1 MPKNKLRTGN
11 MAIQKSPS
19 SFFKFT
25 KCMNRGR
32 FYRKIT
38 DNNMSKSTL
47 FLPAELGVNERKER
61 DELQV
66 SPLPLSFL
74 LP

>member
-19 SFFKFT
+19 SFIKFT

-32 FYRKIT
+32 CYRKKIA
-38 DNNMSKSTL
+38 DNNMSKSIL
-47 FLPAELGVNERKER
+47 LMPGEGVNERKER
-61 DELQV
+61 DQV
-66 SPLPLSFL
+66 ISPLPLSFV